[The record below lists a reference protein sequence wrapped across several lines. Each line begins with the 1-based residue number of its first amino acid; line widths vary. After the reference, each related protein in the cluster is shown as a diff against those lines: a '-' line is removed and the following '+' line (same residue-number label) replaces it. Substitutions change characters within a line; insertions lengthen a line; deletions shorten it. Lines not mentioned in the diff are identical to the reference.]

1 LLTKIALKVLKCFY
15 TNATSLSNKL
25 PFLETLL
32 AMEEPDAVFISE
44 TWFKENTCLSFVNY
58 NLHRKD
64 RVGQRIGG
72 GVCIYIKHSLNFY
85 SYDLNESDFG
95 FTDSSIETVCCCC

>member
-1 LLTKIALKVLKCFY
+1 MEEFLNFDDKIAINIKNRNRQISKIRNSLILNNFNFNFNKEKSSSRACGDLGKGDSFINKKILKCFY

-44 TWFKENTCLSFVNY
+44 TWFK
-58 NLHRKD
+58 
-64 RVGQRIGG
+64 
-72 GVCIYIKHSLNFY
+72 
-85 SYDLNESDFG
+85 
-95 FTDSSIETVCCCC
+95 